1 MVKLIGKKPGGARG
15 RGKGRG
21 RGRGKVAPPPTV
33 PPNGFEGSDHE
44 EEPEEPEIKDEVPK
58 NKPKGKE
65 EPEPEIKDGVSKN
78 KPKGKGT
85 TTDDSSLMAA
95 RWKEVDTW
103 LFIHIY
109 FVSYSNSAQATTL

>member
-1 MVKLIGKKPGGARG
+1 VVKLIGKKPGGARG

-58 NKPKGKE
+58 NKPKGK
-65 EPEPEIKDGVSKN
+65 
-78 KPKGKGT
+78 GT